1 MSKVILCVDD
11 SVTMQT
17 VAEITFR
24 ATDYVYVGA
33 RSVDEALD
41 KARSHHPA
49 LVLAD
54 AVMTGKN
61 GYDLCHTL
69 KSDPST
75 AAVPVVILC
84 GNSAP
89 YDAGRGAQVGADGTF
104 TKPWDTQVMLDKIA
118 EMLDKIG
125 QSGVA
130 KASGGA
136 PMPAPSHAHATV
148 PAAAAAP
155 MAAASTAT
163 SGPAAA
169 AAAAAAAAKSAPPRS
184 ATIMGMPTIKMPAP
198 VGNTGPAVVPPKT
211 ASQPAQAAPIAAAS
225 TTGSGAAATQA
236 APREPSFGG
245 FQRAPMI
252 AGIPTKK
259 SVLVERTLAKMGE
272 RLAELSGLAPGSPE
286 LVALV
291 KLSSE
296 VIERVVWEVVPEL
309 AEAIIR
315 EHVAELVAKRAN

>member
-24 ATDYVYVGA
+24 TTEYVYVGA
-33 RSVDEALD
+33 RTVDEALE
-41 KARSHHPA
+41 KARTQRPA

-54 AVMTGKN
+54 AIMTGKN
-61 GYDLCHTL
+61 GYDLCHSL
-69 KSDPST
+69 KSDPAT
-75 AAVPVVILC
+75 EAVPVVILC

-89 YDAGRGAQVGADGTF
+89 YDTNRGAQVGADGTL

-130 KASGGA
+130 KATVTHTVPIAGA
-136 PMPAPSHAHATV
+136 PGPAQAPAPAQY
-148 PAAAAAP
+148 
-155 MAAASTAT
+155 
-163 SGPAAA
+163 PAAA
-169 AAAAAAAAKSAPPRS
+169 AAAAPSPAALSQAAAANAAAAKNAPPRS

-198 VGNTGPAVVPPKT
+198 GSGPTPVPSPSPTPPSMAAVVPPK
-211 ASQPAQAAPIAAAS
+211 AAAAGGSSPAQATP
-225 TTGSGAAATQA
+225 
-236 APREPSFGG
+236 PVREPGFGG
-245 FQRAPMI
+245 AGRAPMI

-286 LVALV
+286 LLALV
-291 KLSSE
+291 KLSAE
-296 VIERVVWEVVPEL
+296 VVERVVWEVVPEL
-309 AEAIIR
+309 AAT
-315 EHVAELVAKRAN
+315 RAN